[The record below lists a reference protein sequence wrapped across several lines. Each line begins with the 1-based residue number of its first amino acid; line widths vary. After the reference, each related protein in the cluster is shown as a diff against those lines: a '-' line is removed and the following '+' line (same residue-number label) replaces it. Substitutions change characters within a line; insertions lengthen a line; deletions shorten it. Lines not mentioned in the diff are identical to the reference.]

1 MGYEVDGAFLIGSHG
16 TKEEAEEMAVL
27 AQRGDAAWDGVGD
40 SRQPQA

>member
-1 MGYEVDGAFLIGSHG
+1 MEPFSLDL
-16 TKEEAEEMAVL
+16 KEEAEEMAVL